1 MELAGRPDRR
11 ESRRY
16 PIKVVLAD
24 AEAPPEITPER
35 AEGGRYR
42 SALVYFREGRRPI
55 GRFEVEL
62 DRGTLSSSTVGDAI
76 RIRLRP
82 DGNRV
87 TPAPVPGF
95 EPNAEVSLPFA
106 SVVIPTLCS
115 RIDDLSRCIEALNK
129 QDYPDYE
136 IVVVDNRLHP
146 DERGDDRLTP
156 IRDAP
161 RVRVVSE
168 RIPGI
173 SAAKNRG
180 VVAARGEVVA
190 FTDDDI
196 VVDEGWL
203 RGLVTPLAVDATVNI
218 VAGLVLP
225 KELETEPQGWFEEY
239 TGGFSHG
246 FDSLV
251 YVPVRDSRFGRR
263 ERVRSVQ
270 CKDAASGEIRGDLSV
285 YSAAVRAAAGGS
297 SAIRKALFD
306 ELGTFDV
313 SLGTG
318 TPTGGGE
325 DLAFCARALWAGN
338 SVRYEPTSIAF
349 HAHRR
354 TYPELV
360 RQVRAW
366 GTGLVAMLT
375 SLIWSDPALIF
386 GLMARAPDAMLK
398 VLRRAEL
405 RKDAEALPGG
415 FPVRLRWHELFGM
428 ALGGPAYVVSRIENR
443 RRGA

>member
-1 MELAGRPDRR
+1 MGVAGDPGLR

-16 PIKVVLAD
+16 PIKVVVAD

-42 SALVYFREGRRPI
+42 SALVYFREGRRPL
-55 GRFEVEL
+55 GRFEIEL
-62 DRGTLSSSTVGDAI
+62 DRGTLSSSAVGNAI
-76 RIRLRP
+76 RERLAA
-82 DGNRV
+82 DGNRAAL
-87 TPAPVPGF
+87 APMPGLD
-95 EPNAEVSLPFA
+95 PKTEVSLPFA

-129 QDYPDYE
+129 LDYPDYE
-136 IVVVDNRLHP
+136 IVVVDNRLQQ
-146 DERGDDRLTP
+146 DERDGRLTP

-161 RVRVVSE
+161 RVRIVSE

-180 VVAARGEVVA
+180 VVSARGEVVA

-203 RGLVTPLAVDATVNI
+203 RGLVTPLAVDATVSI

-246 FDSLV
+246 FESLA
-251 YVPVRDSRFGRR
+251 YVPVRDSHFGRR
-263 ERVRSVQ
+263 RIRSVQ
-270 CKDAASGEIRGDLSV
+270 CKDAASGAIRGQLSV
-285 YSAAVRAAAGGS
+285 YSAAVRGAAGGS

-306 ELGTFDV
+306 ELGGFDM

-325 DLAFCARALWAGN
+325 DLAFCARALWAGK
-338 SVRYEPTSIAF
+338 SVRYEPTSISF

-375 SLIWSDPALIF
+375 SLIWSDPGLIF
-386 GLMARAPDAMLK
+386 GLLALAPDAMWK

-405 RKDAEALPGG
+405 RRDAEALPSS
-415 FPVRLRWHELFGM
+415 FPARLRWHELSGM
-428 ALGGPAYVVSRIENR
+428 AFGGPAYVVSRVENR
-443 RRGA
+443 LRGA